1 MVLLMVKLHDLLRDN
16 GLESLKSELSAHQ
29 RVLEIRAYIVGVRK
43 RRECMSLGHGDG
55 FEDGVKR

>member
-1 MVLLMVKLHDLLRDN
+1 MVKFHDLLRDN

-29 RVLEIRAYIVGVRK
+29 RVLEIRAYIVGVRE

-55 FEDGVKR
+55 FEDEVKR